1 MKENYFMLSIKRIV
15 VGTDMSPL
23 ASWAAARAA
32 LLAHESGSES
42 VDLIHVID
50 NLAIETLRHLMK
62 TPLET
67 ERRLMELSRKQ
78 LTEIERT
85 LSEKYQIPVSATTL
99 NVGRPYTE
107 IVRYAE
113 FLNAD
118 LVVLGAHGGGL
129 VRELFVGSTV
139 DRVLRKLA
147 RPVLIVK
154 REPQVPYRKVLIPV
168 DFSEFSGQATE
179 FAMNI
184 APHASITA
192 LHAFEVPFKASLESA
207 GVDDDLV
214 QIYESEVQAQKKK
227 EMEQFI
233 SELGAPKATLSSIME
248 LGPASAVIRKNL
260 EVLDP
265 DLIVIGKQGQSGQDE
280 TLLGGVTR
288 RLIQE
293 ASCDILVV
301 PLF

>member
-1 MKENYFMLSIKRIV
+1 MPPIKRIV
-15 VGTDMSPL
+15 VGIDMSPL
-23 ASWAAARAA
+23 ANWAAARAA
-32 LLAHESGSES
+32 LLAHESGSGS
-42 VDLIHVID
+42 LDLIHVID
-50 NLAIETLRHLMK
+50 NLAIETLRHLVQ

-67 ERRLMELSRKQ
+67 EHRLMELSRKQ

-85 LSEKYQIPVSATTL
+85 LSKKYRISVSTTTL

-139 DRVLRKLA
+139 DRVLRKLT

-154 REPQVPYRKVLIPV
+154 REPQAGYRKVLIPV
-168 DFSEFSGQATE
+168 DFSEFSEQATE

-184 APHASITA
+184 APHAHITT
-192 LHAFEVPFKASLESA
+192 LHAVEVPFKARLESA
-207 GVDDDLV
+207 GVDDKLV
-214 QIYESEVQAQKKK
+214 QIYESQVQVQKKK
-227 EMEQFI
+227 EIQQFI
-233 SELGAPKATLSSIME
+233 SELEAPKANLSSVVE
-248 LGPASAVIRKNL
+248 LGPTSAVIRKNM

-265 DLIVIGKQGQSGQDE
+265 DLIVIGKHGQSGQDE
-280 TLLGGVTR
+280 TLIGSVTR
-288 RLIQE
+288 RVIKD

>member
-1 MKENYFMLSIKRIV
+1 
-15 VGTDMSPL
+15 MSPL
-23 ASWAAARAA
+23 ANWAAARAA

-50 NLAIETLRHLMK
+50 NLAIETLRHLIQ

-67 ERRLMELSRKQ
+67 ERRLMELSRRQ
-78 LTEIERT
+78 LTEIERV
-85 LSEKYQIPVSATTL
+85 LSEKYRVSVSATTL

-154 REPQVPYRKVLIPV
+154 REPQASYRKVLIPV

-179 FAMNI
+179 FAINI
-184 APHASITA
+184 APHAHIIA
-192 LHAFEVPFKASLESA
+192 LHAFEVPFKAKLKSSGA
-207 GVDDDLV
+207 DDDLI

-227 EMEQFI
+227 EMEQFV
-233 SELGAPKATLSSIME
+233 SELGAKATLSSIME

-280 TLLGGVTR
+280 TLLGGVAR
-288 RLIQE
+288 RVIQD
-293 ASCDILVV
+293 AGCDILVV
-301 PLF
+301 PTF

>member
-1 MKENYFMLSIKRIV
+1 MPPIKRIV
-15 VGTDMSPL
+15 VGIDMSPL
-23 ASWAAARAA
+23 ANWAAARAA

-50 NLAIETLRHLMK
+50 NLAIETLRHLVQA
-62 TPLET
+62 PLET
-67 ERRLMELSRKQ
+67 EHRLMELSRKQ
-78 LTEIERT
+78 LTEIEHA
-85 LSEKYQIPVSATTL
+85 LSEKYGISVSTTTL

-139 DRVLRKLA
+139 DRILRKLT

-154 REPQVPYRKVLIPV
+154 REPQAGYRKVLIPV

-184 APHASITA
+184 APHAHITT
-192 LHAFEVPFKASLESA
+192 LHAVEVPFKARLESA
-207 GVDDDLV
+207 GVDDKLI
-214 QIYESEVQAQKKK
+214 QIYESQVQVQKKK
-227 EMEQFI
+227 EIQQFI
-233 SELGAPKATLSSIME
+233 SELEAPKANLSSVVE
-248 LGPASAVIRKNL
+248 LGPASAVIRKNM
-260 EVLDP
+260 EVLNP
-265 DLIVIGKQGQSGQDE
+265 DLIVLGKHGQSERDE
-280 TLLGGVTR
+280 TLIGSVTR
-288 RLIQE
+288 RVIRD

-301 PLF
+301 PLL

>member
-1 MKENYFMLSIKRIV
+1 
-15 VGTDMSPL
+15 MSPL
-23 ASWAAARAA
+23 ANWAAARAA

-50 NLAIETLRHLMK
+50 NLAIETLRHLVQ

-67 ERRLMELSRKQ
+67 EHRLMELSRKQ

-85 LSEKYQIPVSATTL
+85 LFEKYGISVSTTTL

-118 LVVLGAHGGGL
+118 LVVLGAHGGGM

-139 DRVLRKLA
+139 DRVLRKLV

-154 REPQVPYRKVLIPV
+154 REPQAGYRKVLIPV
-168 DFSEFSGQATE
+168 DFSEFSEQATE

-184 APHASITA
+184 APHAHITT
-192 LHAFEVPFKASLESA
+192 LHAVEVPFKARLESA
-207 GVDDDLV
+207 GVDDKLI
-214 QIYESEVQAQKKK
+214 QIYESQVQVQKEK
-227 EMEQFI
+227 EIQQFI
-233 SELGAPKATLSSIME
+233 SELEAPKADLSSVVE
-248 LGPASAVIRKNL
+248 LGPASAVIRKNM

-265 DLIVIGKQGQSGQDE
+265 DLIVLGKQGQSGQDE
-280 TLLGGVTR
+280 TLLGGVAR
-288 RLIQE
+288 RVIKD

>member
-1 MKENYFMLSIKRIV
+1 MPPIKRIV
-15 VGTDMSPL
+15 VGIDMSPL
-23 ASWAAARAA
+23 ANWAAARAA

-50 NLAIETLRHLMK
+50 NLAIETLRHLVQA
-62 TPLET
+62 PLET
-67 ERRLMELSRKQ
+67 EHRLMELSRKQ
-78 LTEIERT
+78 LTEIERA
-85 LSEKYQIPVSATTL
+85 LSEKYGISVSTTTL

-139 DRVLRKLA
+139 DRILRKLA

-154 REPQVPYRKVLIPV
+154 REPQAGYRKVLIPV

-184 APHASITA
+184 APHAHITT
-192 LHAFEVPFKASLESA
+192 LHAVEVPFKARLESA
-207 GVDDDLV
+207 GVDDKLI
-214 QIYESEVQAQKKK
+214 QIYESQVQVQKKK
-227 EMEQFI
+227 EIQQFI
-233 SELGAPKATLSSIME
+233 SELEAPKANLSSVVE
-248 LGPASAVIRKNL
+248 LGPASAVIRKNM
-260 EVLDP
+260 EVLNP
-265 DLIVIGKQGQSGQDE
+265 DLIVLGKHGQSERDE
-280 TLLGGVTR
+280 TLIGSVTR
-288 RLIQE
+288 RVIRD

-301 PLF
+301 PLL

>member
-1 MKENYFMLSIKRIV
+1 MPPIKRIM
-15 VGTDMSPL
+15 VGIDMSPL
-23 ASWAAARAA
+23 ANWAAARAA

-50 NLAIETLRHLMK
+50 NLAIETLRHLVQ

-67 ERRLMELSRKQ
+67 EHRLMELSRKQ

-85 LSEKYQIPVSATTL
+85 LFEKYGISVSTTTL

-118 LVVLGAHGGGL
+118 LVVLGAHGGGM

-139 DRVLRKLA
+139 DRVLRKLV

-154 REPQVPYRKVLIPV
+154 REPQAGYRKVLIPV
-168 DFSEFSGQATE
+168 DFSEFSEQATE

-184 APHASITA
+184 APHAHITT
-192 LHAFEVPFKASLESA
+192 LHAVEVPFKARLESA
-207 GVDDDLV
+207 GVDDKLI
-214 QIYESEVQAQKKK
+214 QIYESQVQVQKEK
-227 EMEQFI
+227 EIQQFI
-233 SELGAPKATLSSIME
+233 SELEAPKADLSS
-248 LGPASAVIRKNL
+248 
-260 EVLDP
+260 
-265 DLIVIGKQGQSGQDE
+265 
-280 TLLGGVTR
+280 
-288 RLIQE
+288 
-293 ASCDILVV
+293 VV
-301 PLF
+301 E

>member
-1 MKENYFMLSIKRIV
+1 MLPIKRIV

-32 LLAHESGSES
+32 LLAHELGSES

-50 NLAIETLRHLMK
+50 NLAIETLRHLTK

-67 ERRLMELSRKQ
+67 EQRLMELSRKQ
-78 LTEIERT
+78 LTEIEHT
-85 LSEKYQIPVSATTL
+85 LSEKYRIPMTTTTL

-113 FLNAD
+113 FLNAG
-118 LVVLGAHGGGL
+118 LVVLGAHSGGV

-139 DRVLRKLA
+139 DRVLRKLS
-147 RPVLIVK
+147 RPMLIVK
-154 REPQVPYRKVLIPV
+154 REPRAAYRKGLIPV

-184 APHASITA
+184 APHAHITT
-192 LHAFEVPFKASLESA
+192 LHAVEVPFKARLESA
-207 GVDDDLV
+207 SVDNKLIKV
-214 QIYESEVQAQKKK
+214 YESEVQVQKKK
-227 EMEQFI
+227 EMEEFI
-233 SELGAPKATLSSIME
+233 SELRGPKPILSSTME
-248 LGPASAVIRKNL
+248 LGPVSTVIRKNM

-280 TLLGGVTR
+280 TLLGGVAR
-288 RLIQE
+288 RVIQE

>member
-1 MKENYFMLSIKRIV
+1 MFPIKRIV

-50 NLAIETLRHLMK
+50 NIAIETLRNL
-62 TPLET
+62 TEPLET
-67 ERRLMELSRKQ
+67 ERRLMELSHKQ
-78 LTEIERT
+78 LAEIERT
-85 LSEKYQIPVSATTL
+85 LSEKYRISVTSTTV

-113 FLNAD
+113 LLNAG
-118 LVVLGAHGGGL
+118 LVVLGAHSGGL

-139 DRVLRKLA
+139 DRVLRKLT

-154 REPQVPYRKVLIPV
+154 REPLVPYSEILIPV
-168 DFSEFSGQATE
+168 DFSDFSLQATR
-179 FAMNI
+179 FALNI
-184 APHASITA
+184 APHAHITA
-192 LHAFEVPFKASLESA
+192 LSTFEVPFKGQMGSA
-207 GVDDDLV
+207 GVDDKLI

-227 EMEQFI
+227 EMQQFI
-233 SELGAPKATLSSIME
+233 SELGALKDNLSSIME
-248 LGPASAVIRKNL
+248 TGPASAVIRKNMESL
-260 EVLDP
+260 EP
-265 DLIVIGKQGQSGQDE
+265 DLIVIGKHGESDQDE
-280 TLLGGVTR
+280 ALLGNVTMR
-288 RLIQE
+288 VIQH

-301 PLF
+301 PRF

>member
-1 MKENYFMLSIKRIV
+1 MPPIKRIV
-15 VGTDMSPL
+15 VGIDMSPL
-23 ASWAAARAA
+23 ANWAAARAA

-50 NLAIETLRHLMK
+50 NLAIETLRHLVQA
-62 TPLET
+62 PLET
-67 ERRLMELSRKQ
+67 EHRLMELSRKQ
-78 LTEIERT
+78 LTEIERA
-85 LSEKYQIPVSATTL
+85 LSEKYGISVSTTTL

-139 DRVLRKLA
+139 DRILRKLA

-154 REPQVPYRKVLIPV
+154 REPQAGYRKVLIPV
-168 DFSEFSGQATE
+168 DFSEFSEQATE

-184 APHASITA
+184 APHAHITT
-192 LHAFEVPFKASLESA
+192 LHAVEVPFKARLESA
-207 GVDDDLV
+207 GVDDKLI
-214 QIYESEVQAQKKK
+214 QIYESQVQVQKKK
-227 EMEQFI
+227 EIQQFI
-233 SELGAPKATLSSIME
+233 SELEAPKANLSSVVE
-248 LGPASAVIRKNL
+248 LGPASAVIRKNM

-265 DLIVIGKQGQSGQDE
+265 DLIVLGKHGQSERDE
-280 TLLGGVTR
+280 TLIGSVTR
-288 RLIQE
+288 RVIRD

>member
-1 MKENYFMLSIKRIV
+1 MLPIKRIV

-32 LLAHESGSES
+32 LLAHELGSES

-50 NLAIETLRHLMK
+50 NLAIETLRHLSG

-78 LTEIERT
+78 LTEIERR

-113 FLNAD
+113 LLNAD
-118 LVVLGAHGGGL
+118 LVVLGAHSGGV

-139 DRVLRKLA
+139 DRVLRKLT

-154 REPQVPYRKVLIPV
+154 REPQAPYHKILIPV
-168 DFSEFSGQATE
+168 DFSESSEQVTE

-184 APHASITA
+184 APHAHITA
-192 LHAFEVPFKASLESA
+192 LHAFEAPFKAKLESA
-207 GVDDDLV
+207 GVDDKLI
-214 QIYESEVQAQKKK
+214 QIYESEVQAQRKK

-233 SELGAPKATLSSIME
+233 SELEAPKNTLSSIME
-248 LGPASAVIRKNL
+248 SGPAPAVIRKNL

-265 DLIVIGKQGQSGQDE
+265 DLIVIGKHGQSEQEE
-280 TLLGGVTR
+280 TLLGSVTR
-288 RLIQE
+288 RVMQD
-293 ASCDILVV
+293 AGCDILVV

>member
-1 MKENYFMLSIKRIV
+1 MKENYFMLPIKRIV
-15 VGTDMSPL
+15 VGTGMSPL
-23 ASWAAARAA
+23 ANWAAARAA

-139 DRVLRKLA
+139 DRVLRKLT

-154 REPQVPYRKVLIPV
+154 REPQAGYRKVLIPV
-168 DFSEFSGQATE
+168 DFSEFSEQATE
-179 FAMNI
+179 FSMNI
-184 APHASITA
+184 APHAHITT
-192 LHAFEVPFKASLESA
+192 LHAVEVPFKARLESA
-207 GVDDDLV
+207 GVDDKLV
-214 QIYESEVQAQKKK
+214 QIYESQVQVQKKK
-227 EMEQFI
+227 EIQQFI
-233 SELGAPKATLSSIME
+233 SELEAPKANLSSVVE
-248 LGPASAVIRKNL
+248 LGPTSAVIRKNM

-265 DLIVIGKQGQSGQDE
+265 DLIVIGKHGQSGQDE
-280 TLLGGVTR
+280 TLIGSVTR
-288 RLIQE
+288 RVIKD

-301 PLF
+301 PLS